1 MEKKKIKL
9 QFRKKDYEGDFNK
22 EVNPFIN
29 HLNIIKDKKLKE
41 AVHKEAKKRGVEP
54 DDFIKDII
62 KDERRLLEWL
72 REVYPQAIKAYR
84 LHLHEGINRIGQ
96 NLQKIPG
103 ELNGGEKLELKFG
116 DNEYVRFKFN
126 KDDNYKNLAKLS
138 STISK
143 TFDFV
148 LWKIGEVRDCSFRCN
163 LDEYFDFIGVERKQ
177 KKNIESLKDVL
188 SFLSSCEIFFKTK
201 IKDSK
206 TNKMKEVSGFGN
218 AFAWTLVKYDPGNPK
233 SQYRDLQIA
242 TTETWAKTIVNNKAF
257 TKIDHML
264 PKIRSDQYPYA
275 YMIGRKL
282 FERYRNNANRRK
294 GEEAEIISIKVLL
307 KSMNLSKRLIA
318 RGYPE
323 QISTLEKSLDKLA
336 EEKIIKWRYRD
347 KYKKPKDKAGGY
359 ITYRPLSEDIL
370 KVNKRPGSKK

>member
-1 MEKKKIKL
+1 MIMEKSKAKEREALL
-9 QFRKKDYEGDFNK
+9 Q
-22 EVNPFIN
+22 
-29 HLNIIKDKKLKE
+29 LNIHGFRDKKLKKAVEEE
-41 AVHKEAKKRGVEP
+41 ARARGVEP
-54 DDFIKDII
+54 DVFIRDISKNKEKLI
-62 KDERRLLEWL
+62 EWL
-72 REVYPQAIKAYR
+72 REVYPQVIEAYK

-103 ELNGGEKLELKFG
+103 ELNGINQSLELKFG

-148 LWKIGEVRDCSFRCN
+148 LWKIGESKNCFFSCDLN
-163 LDEYFDFIGVERKQ
+163 EYFDFIGVDRQQ

-206 TNKMKEVSGFGN
+206 TNKIKEVSGFGN
-218 AFAWTLVKYDPGNPK
+218 AFAWTLVKYDPGNPNSK
-233 SQYRDLQIA
+233 YKNLQIA
-242 TTETWAKTIVNNKAF
+242 TTETWAETIINNKAF

-294 GEEAEIISIKVLL
+294 GGETEIISIKILL
-307 KSMNLSKRLIA
+307 KAMNLSKRLIA

-323 QISTLEKSLDKLA
+323 QIKTLEKSLDKFA
-336 EEKIIKWRYRD
+336 KEKIIEWRYRD
-347 KYKKPKDKAGGY
+347 KYKNPKEKINGY
-359 ITYRPLSEDIL
+359 ITYKPLSKDIL
-370 KVNKRPGSKK
+370 SINKKPGGKND